1 MGVSDGIRINSIR
14 QWVRSYLVAIVVA
27 GLVGLVV
34 GGAAVAWWNGRS
46 GPEQAQQAAAD
57 EHGDEHGHGHD
68 EEGAEGVVKYPE
80 SRWPA
85 AGLTVGEVE
94 RGPFPMS
101 KWVTGKLVLNQD
113 RVAHISPLVEGIVR
127 EVLVQFGDRVKGGQT
142 LAIVDSK
149 QVGDAKLE
157 LVRSRLSVR
166 VAQVEY
172 DWDTAVQR
180 NVKSLI
186 AAIRQGVPIDEI
198 ETRFRGLAIG
208 TYRAQLVAAYA
219 RLHQAEADYRR
230 LKTLTSKGITRE
242 ADLIRAK
249 AEYDAARASL
259 AAWLEQ
265 IEFTATQQQ
274 IRSQMQV
281 EQADT
286 EQRVAEASLYIL
298 GYSRDEVQRMEP
310 LTEYQRISYYP
321 VRAAF
326 AGTVISK
333 DAMLGERVGPGKQ
346 MFTVADL
353 STIWLQVDIYE
364 QDLPLILNYRGRTV
378 RFRTA
383 AYPGQEFTGKVFY
396 TGDIVD
402 PDTRTVRMMAVV
414 DNRERRLKP
423 GQFVEVALER
433 VFDNVL
439 QIPAAALAEHAG
451 EQFVFVYRGSDEFE
465 KRPVRVGR
473 RTEQAVEILEGL
485 REGERIAVGGVLA
498 LKTELVGVEAEH
510 GH

>member
-1 MGVSDGIRINSIR
+1 MKFPVGMQGSDRRR
-14 QWVRSYLVAIVVA
+14 QAFSYVVVA
-27 GLVGLVV
+27 VAAVLVGTVAGGLAVSWYRSSRAAA
-34 GGAAVAWWNGRS
+34 GGAGPAVHAG
-46 GPEQAQQAAAD
+46 E
-57 EHGDEHGHGHD
+57 EEHGHDH
-68 EEGAEGVVKYPE
+68 EEGEEGVVLYPE

-85 AGLTVGEVE
+85 AGIRVQKVS
-94 RGPFPMS
+94 RGPLRMS

-127 EVLVQFGDRVKGGQT
+127 EVLVDFGERVQAGQV
-142 LAIVDSK
+142 LAVVDSK
-149 QVGDAKLE
+149 EVGDAKLE

-172 DWDTAVQR
+172 DWDTTVQR
-180 NVKSLI
+180 NVKALI
-186 AAIRQGVPIDEI
+186 AALRQGVPIDEI
-198 ETRFRGLAIG
+198 ETRFQGLAIG
-208 TYRAQLVAAYA
+208 TYRAQLVSAYA
-219 RLHQAEADYRR
+219 RLHRARADYER
-230 LKTLTSKGITRE
+230 LKALTAKGITRE

-265 IEFTATQQQ
+265 IEFTATQEQ

-286 EQRVAEASLYIL
+286 QQRVAEASLYIL
-298 GYSRDEVQRMEP
+298 GYSRDEVQQMEP
-310 LTEYQRISYYP
+310 LSEYQKISHYP

-326 AGTVISK
+326 AGTIISK

-346 MFTVADL
+346 MFTLADL

-364 QDLPLILNYRGRTV
+364 QDIGLIRDYEGRKV

-383 AYPGQEFTGKVFY
+383 AFPGQEFVGTVFY

-402 PDTRTVRMMAVV
+402 PETRTVRMMATVANA
-414 DNRERRLKP
+414 DRMLKP
-423 GQFVEVALER
+423 GMFVEVALER
-433 VFDNVL
+433 VVSSVL
-439 QIPAAALAEHAG
+439 QIPASALAEHAG
-451 EQFVFVYRGSDEFE
+451 EQFVFIYQGAGRFE

-473 RTEQAVEILEGL
+473 KTETAVEILDGV
-485 REGERIAVGGVLA
+485 REGEPIAVSGVLA